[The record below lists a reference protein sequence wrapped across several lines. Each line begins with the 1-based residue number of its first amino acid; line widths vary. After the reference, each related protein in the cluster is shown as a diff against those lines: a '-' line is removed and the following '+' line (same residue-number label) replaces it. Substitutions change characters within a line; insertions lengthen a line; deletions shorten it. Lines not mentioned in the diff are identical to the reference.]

1 MRKNTIDRFRG
12 GYQLPIFSDDEFAS
26 INTVSRADAMAKLQ
40 HIFPQ
45 IKLAMDQAY
54 EEVIAIRNNNPC
66 GFELYGRLMAD
77 MVYACFCANL
87 RNIKDLLVEKG
98 RGNTVCIE
106 VRGEGIRLWL
116 RKFSDG
122 KHLLRPNSR
131 QTLLKLNGKTEDDDI
146 RPIVI
151 LGYTADKNNT
161 GYIELCFTQ
170 QLGEHL
176 EWEINIPEELRKQ
189 EHYLNISSITSQ
201 MNVDDSDDITMTVK
215 PDAKLK
221 LPVG

>member
-1 MRKNTIDRFRG
+1 MNKNTRDRFRG
-12 GYQLPIFSDDEFAS
+12 GYQLPIFSDDEFAT
-26 INTVSRADAMAKLQ
+26 INTVSRADAMVKLQ
-40 HIFPQ
+40 HIFPK

-54 EEVIAIRNNNPC
+54 EEVIAIRNNYPC
-66 GFELYGRLMAD
+66 GFDLYRRLMAD
-77 MVYACFCANL
+77 MVYGSFCANL
-87 RNIKDLLVEKG
+87 RNIEELHVETG
-98 RGNTVCIE
+98 RGNSVCIE

-131 QTLLKLNGKTEDDDI
+131 RTLLRLNGKTEDDDI

-151 LGYTADKNNT
+151 LGYTADKGNT

-189 EHYLNISSITSQ
+189 EHHIGLPSITSQ
-201 MNVDDSDDITMTVK
+201 MVADDGDDIPMSVK
-215 PDAKLK
+215 PGAKLK
-221 LPVG
+221 LTVD